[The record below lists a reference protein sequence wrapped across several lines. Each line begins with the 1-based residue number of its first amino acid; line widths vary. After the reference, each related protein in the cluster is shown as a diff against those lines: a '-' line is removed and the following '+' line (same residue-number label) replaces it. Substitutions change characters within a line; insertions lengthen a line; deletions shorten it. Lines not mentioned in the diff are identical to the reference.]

1 MSSYEPVYTGK
12 RRRTGYAI
20 RQSKVGIAGRKAANS
35 LLPCKSCQ
43 VRNRR
48 GVGAY
53 CVRCER
59 NRTRYGDPKGRAIPR
74 AFYRAEARTIT
85 RFVWHFKSHPG
96 IKAAINFF
104 DVWMKQAAEGRE
116 VPGQRVMANLFEH
129 GVEGKV
135 VLKEVLSVW
144 LYLHRFPHTTPNV
157 AFAICN
163 AVRRC
168 CASERTGEYRDA
180 HGNIHRSYHVP
191 NYHTRDAIG
200 QTIIKTL
207 SPLMGRFME
216 YLKEREKLE
225 NEQKAKLGTP
235 FSAQEA
241 ALSRRQDVL
250 PTSAQEAATRRQE
263 RR

>member
-12 RRRTGYAI
+12 RKRDAYSKRR
-20 RQSKVGIAGRKAANS
+20 SKVGIAGRKADNER
-35 LLPCKSCQ
+35 LLCKSCG

-53 CVRCER
+53 CIRCER

-74 AFYRAEARTIT
+74 AFYRAEAHTVT
-85 RFVWHFKSHPG
+85 RFVWHFKSHPS

-104 DVWMKQAAEGRE
+104 DVWMERASKGAD
-116 VPGQRVMANLFEH
+116 VPGQRVMANLVEH
-129 GVEGKV
+129 GVEGKA

-157 AFAICN
+157 AFALCN

-168 CASERTGEYRDA
+168 CASERTGEYRNA
-180 HGNIHRSYHVP
+180 HGKVHYSYHVV
-191 NYHTRDAIG
+191 NFHTREEIG
-200 QTIIKTL
+200 QTIIKAL
-207 SPLMGRFME
+207 SGLMGRFMD

-225 NEQKAKLGTP
+225 NAQKVKLGTP
-235 FSAQEA
+235 FPAQMTYYERKKLKTRA
-241 ALSRRQDVL
+241 AAMKEETKV
-250 PTSAQEAATRRQE
+250 
-263 RR
+263 